1 MALDG
6 KMQETKIEN
15 LSVFFF
21 NVALNVNIEFLKIAT
36 LEHTFYRIYCPK
48 MKFSIKDFLSKCDQ
62 IRSFLFLHQL
72 IEEVLQKRLV
82 SFLCCC
88 CCWILRTKYKGNHLA
103 YMCCVARFGT
113 ICTI

>member
-6 KMQETKIEN
+6 KMQETRIEN

-48 MKFSIKDFLSKCDQ
+48 N
-62 IRSFLFLHQL
+62 
-72 IEEVLQKRLV
+72 EV
-82 SFLCCC
+82 F
-88 CCWILRTKYKGNHLA
+88 H
-103 YMCCVARFGT
+103 
-113 ICTI
+113 